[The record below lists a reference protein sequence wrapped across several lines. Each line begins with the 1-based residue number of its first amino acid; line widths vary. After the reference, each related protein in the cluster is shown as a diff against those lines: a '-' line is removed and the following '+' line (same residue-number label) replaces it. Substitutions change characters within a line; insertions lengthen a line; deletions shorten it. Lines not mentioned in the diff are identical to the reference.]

1 MEIPLEMGSVTDGVV
16 LEGVLGLPDHGVGPF
31 PGVVMCHPHPL
42 YGGDMH
48 NNVVRAVY
56 YGLMEKGVA
65 ALRFNFRGVGRSG
78 GRHTAGEMEPQDALA
93 ALNELGNTDKVDP
106 DRLGMA
112 GYSFGS
118 GVLLGNFGLYQ
129 NAKAFALVSPAVR
142 HLENP
147 DAASDTRP
155 KIFISG
161 SQDHAAPEEELR
173 SLAGGLGSHVSCE
186 IVPGVD
192 HFWAGREREAS
203 RLAADFFLKN
213 LTV

>member
-1 MEIPLEMGSVTDGVV
+1 MEIPLEMHTVADGVV
-16 LEGVLGLPDHGVGPF
+16 LEGVLGLPEHGVAPF

-42 YGGDMH
+42 YGGDMN

-56 YGLMEKGVA
+56 YGLMERGVA

-78 GRHTAGEMEPQDALA
+78 GSHTAGEMEPQDALA
-93 ALNELGNTDKVDP
+93 ALEKLGASEKVDP

-118 GVLLGNFGLYQ
+118 GVLLGNFRLYER
-129 NAKAFALVSPAVR
+129 AKAFALVSPAVR

-147 DAASDTRP
+147 DAASDLRP

-161 SQDHAAPEEELR
+161 SQDHASPEEELR

-186 IVPGVD
+186 IVSGVD
-192 HFWAGREREAS
+192 HFWAGREQEAS
-203 RLAADFFLKN
+203 RLASDFFLN
-213 LTV
+213 ILTV

>member
-1 MEIPLEMGSVTDGVV
+1 METPLDMQSVADGVV

-42 YGGDMH
+42 YGGDMR

-56 YGLMEKGVA
+56 YGLMERGVA
-65 ALRFNFRGVGRSG
+65 ALRFNFRGVGRSQG
-78 GRHTAGEMEPQDALA
+78 SHTSGELEPQDALA
-93 ALNELGNTDKVDP
+93 ALEKLAASEKVDSG
-106 DRLGMA
+106 RLGMA
-112 GYSFGS
+112 GYSFGA
-118 GVLLGNFGLYQ
+118 GVLLGNFGLYEKV
-129 NAKAFALVSPAVR
+129 KAFALVSPAVR

-147 DAASDTRP
+147 DVGSDTRP

-161 SQDHAAPEEELR
+161 SQDHAAPEEELK
-173 SLAGGLGSHVSCE
+173 SLAGSLGANVSCE

-213 LTV
+213 LSA

>member
-1 MEIPLEMGSVTDGVV
+1 MEISLEMQSGADGTV

-31 PGVVMCHPHPL
+31 PGVVVCHPHPL
-42 YGGDMH
+42 HGGDMN
-48 NNVVRAVY
+48 NNVVRSVY
-56 YGLMEKGVA
+56 YGLMERGVA

-78 GRHTAGEMEPQDALA
+78 GSHTAGEMEPQDALA
-93 ALNELGNTDKVDP
+93 ALNELGSADKVDP

-118 GVLLGNFGLYQ
+118 GVLLGNFSLYEG
-129 NAKAFALVSPAVR
+129 AKAFALVSPGIR
-142 HLENP
+142 HLDSP
-147 DAASDTRP
+147 TVASDQRP

-173 SLAGGLGSHVSCE
+173 SKAGDLGPDVSCE

-203 RLAADFFLKN
+203 RLAAEFFLKN
-213 LTV
+213 LSV